1 MNRPTSQRLEVAKPV
16 QSPYGLLSPAVKV
29 IEIDNDW
36 WLSGAIHELY
46 DGGVSYSVVADQGF
60 DPDDV
65 IREMVVED
73 LGEPRFVHIVP
84 VTVEARIRTSTIG
97 VDLDD
102 LKQKAEDAIELV
114 QQKAIET
121 AFLEYLGSGFRSLA
135 GENETVNSVQVSS
148 PPVPPRY
155 AQALLEGAVADNT
168 VGYQAT
174 LHFPRLAS
182 SNLRVW
188 DVDGVLTTRNGSQII
203 AGSGY
208 SIKGPDGSDLP
219 ETQRA
224 AYATGPVTV
233 VLGETVL
240 LPDDVSQVVDTKNN
254 TAELFAQRP
263 AMVAFSTKDV
273 FSVLV
278 DTTLD
283 S

>member
-1 MNRPTSQRLEVAKPV
+1 MNRPNSQRLEVEKPI

-36 WLSGAIHELY
+36 WLSGAIHEIY

-60 DPDDV
+60 DPEDT
-65 IREMVVED
+65 IREMVVD
-73 LGEPRFVHIVP
+73 GLGDPRFVHIVP
-84 VTVEARIRTSTIG
+84 VTVEAKIRTSTLG
-97 VDLDD
+97 VKPEDLR
-102 LKQKAEDAIELV
+102 QMAEDAIELA

-121 AFLEYLGSGFRSLA
+121 AFWEYLGSGFRSLA
-135 GENETVNSVQVSS
+135 GENETVNAVEVSATA
-148 PPVPPRY
+148 VPPRY
-155 AQALLEGAVADNT
+155 AEALLEGAVADNT

-182 SNLRVW
+182 SNLRAK
-188 DVDGVLTTRNGSQII
+188 DVKGVLTTINGSQII

-208 SIKGPDGSDLP
+208 SRKGPDGTDLP

-233 VLGETVL
+233 VLGNTVV

-263 AMVAFSTKDV
+263 ALVAFSTKDV

-278 DTTLD
+278 DTTLN